1 MLLEEHN
8 VNVRSKESGKLAW
21 LRMPESARFK
31 LVKQIKEKLRQR
43 TLEAKVWR
51 ELLQVDDLTING
63 TVVWKENQQ
72 PSRSS
77 TRYKKRR

>member
-1 MLLEEHN
+1 MKIGN
-8 VNVRSKESGKLAW
+8 KDSGKLAW
-21 LRMPESARFK
+21 LQMPESARLK

-72 PSRSS
+72 SS
-77 TRYKKRR
+77 VSTIKYKKRR